1 MPFKKIQRRVSGP
14 GAYCNNYLQNSQEN
28 SEFLQL
34 YQNQLHQSSVNVGYG
49 NIVFGSN
56 NSAQPT
62 TVNCGSATTTLVDK
76 SSQRTDPELINNTYN
91 NLDKASSVPDENNL
105 NFNLVKN
112 SAKSLS
118 ANNCSGAHKSV
129 VTIGGANST
138 ENGNNG
144 YQPKYHKSDR
154 SNNLNTPATSNVT
167 EHQYVL
173 SDLNDNSN
181 NSVRNSPLFGGCKSV
196 LQQAH
201 SLNNSNKPSLN
212 KSALLSSC
220 QGSFHS
226 LQGGLNSDNSIHVQ
240 QYGSNISSPNSS
252 SNAAA
257 AANSQQ
263 QSTSIA
269 HLHHQQLLHQ
279 RQGCSITPAESL
291 NGSGTLVFGRSRIN
305 SNSDS
310 INNKNNNFNKLNY
323 DKKCSSSG
331 ANINIHSN
339 NRNKS
344 NNNNNSVNISSS
356 SSSNHQSETNQL
368 KSIIE
373 LNTQVSELNSKNFE
387 FNRQLSAPTEN
398 NNNQNNPN
406 CYSNSVYN
414 LYSNHILS
422 QYYTGS
428 PNTNSLNRTKKKRSF
443 KLNGRLFNAA
453 STDSIRFHSNLLSQN
468 ENDLRVSIDN
478 TCTDSLVTALDDEA
492 LLINDYIN
500 DMAKSKVHFDDVSLY
515 GTPKEEPLPSIPPST
530 EKPSSNFLKNQL
542 QAWFQPTD
550 NRLAMKLFGS
560 KKALVKERIRQKT
573 SGHWVIHPCSSFR
586 FYWDLCMLLLLVAN
600 LIILPVAISFFN
612 DDLSTRWIAFN
623 CLSDTIFLVDIV
635 VNFRTGIMQQDNAE
649 QVILDPKLIAKH
661 YLKTWFFLD
670 LISSIP
676 LDYIFLIFNQDFSD
690 SFQILHAGRALRI
703 LRLAKLL
710 SLVRLLRL
718 SRLVRYVSQ
727 WEEVYFLN
735 MASVFMRIFN
745 LICMMLLIGHWSGC
759 LQFLVPMLQGFPSNS
774 WVAINELQ
782 EAYWLE
788 QYSWA
793 LFKAMSH
800 MLCIGYGRFPPQSL
814 TDMWLTML
822 SMISGATCYALFL
835 GHATNLIQS
844 LDSSRRQYR
853 EKVKQVEE
861 YMAYRKLPR
870 DMRQRITEYFE
881 HRYQGKF
888 FDEECILGE
897 LSEKLREDVINY
909 NCRSLVASVPF
920 FANADSNFVSDVV
933 TKLRYEV
940 FQPGDIVI
948 KEGTIGSKMYFIQEG
963 IVDIVMA
970 NGEVA
975 TSLSDGSYF
984 GEICLLT
991 NARRVA
997 SVRAETYCNLFSLSV
1012 DHFNAVL
1019 DQYPLM
1025 RKTMETV
1032 AAERLNKIGK
1042 NPNIMSHKEE
1052 SESANAETN
1061 QISAVVN
1068 ALAVEAEN
1076 NLNNLSD
1083 ESGSLKKVH
1092 SDLSLAELNQS
1103 LRMSLPRPKS
1113 GEFRALFEGS
1123 SP

>member
-1 MPFKKIQRRVSGP
+1 MSVRSLHRRVSGP
-14 GAYCNNYLQNSQEN
+14 GGYVQHFHNQNGEKTLLITKARSAE
-28 SEFLQL
+28 
-34 YQNQLHQSSVNVGYG
+34 QSVIWRDGG
-49 NIVFGSN
+49 GD
-56 NSAQPT
+56 
-62 TVNCGSATTTLVDK
+62 GGE
-76 SSQRTDPELINNTYN
+76 RR
-91 NLDKASSVPDENNL
+91 
-105 NFNLVKN
+105 
-112 SAKSLS
+112 
-118 ANNCSGAHKSV
+118 
-129 VTIGGANST
+129 GGA
-138 ENGNNG
+138 
-144 YQPKYHKSDR
+144 R
-154 SNNLNTPATSNVT
+154 RV
-167 EHQYVL
+167 
-173 SDLNDNSN
+173 
-181 NSVRNSPLFGGCKSV
+181 
-196 LQQAH
+196 
-201 SLNNSNKPSLN
+201 PSLRLAN
-212 KSALLSSC
+212 
-220 QGSFHS
+220 GR
-226 LQGGLNSDNSIHVQ
+226 V
-240 QYGSNISSPNSS
+240 
-252 SNAAA
+252 AAA
-257 AANSQQ
+257 
-263 QSTSIA
+263 QSEEEI
-269 HLHHQQLLHQ
+269 
-279 RQGCSITPAESL
+279 
-291 NGSGTLVFGRSRIN
+291 RSPPPRRLAKD
-305 SNSDS
+305 DS
-310 INNKNNNFNKLNY
+310 IK
-323 DKKCSSSG
+323 
-331 ANINIHSN
+331 
-339 NRNKS
+339 
-344 NNNNNSVNISSS
+344 IS
-356 SSSNHQSETNQL
+356 
-368 KSIIE
+368 IE
-373 LNTQVSELNSKNFE
+373 NT
-387 FNRQLSAPTEN
+387 
-398 NNNQNNPN
+398 
-406 CYSNSVYN
+406 
-414 LYSNHILS
+414 
-422 QYYTGS
+422 
-428 PNTNSLNRTKKKRSF
+428 
-443 KLNGRLFNAA
+443 
-453 STDSIRFHSNLLSQN
+453 
-468 ENDLRVSIDN
+468 N
-478 TCTDSLVTALDDEA
+478 TCTDSLVTALDDET
-492 LLINDYIN
+492 LLIADYLSN
-500 DMAKSKVHFDDVSLY
+500 DMNYKGSGKVHFGVDDVSLY
-515 GTPKEEPLPSIPPST
+515 GTPKEEPGPTPLGSAEAGKQSFI
-530 EKPSSNFLKNQL
+530 KNQL
-542 QAWFQPTD
+542 QALFQPTD
-550 NRLAMKLFGS
+550 NKLAMKLFGS
-560 KKALVKERIRQKT
+560 KKALMKERIRQKAA
-573 SGHWVIHPCSSFR
+573 GHWVIHPCSSFR

-623 CLSDTIFLVDIV
+623 CLSDTIFLIDIV

-661 YLKTWFFLD
+661 YLRTWFFLD

-676 LDYIFLIFNQDFSD
+676 LDYIFLIFNQFQDYGD

-759 LQFLVPMLQGFPSNS
+759 LQFLVPMLQGFPANS

-782 EAYWLE
+782 EAFWLE

-870 DMRQRITEYFE
+870 EMRQRITEYFE

-933 TKLRYEV
+933 TKLKYEV
-940 FQPGDIVI
+940 FQPGDIII

-1025 RKTMETV
+1025 RRTMESV

-1042 NPNIMSHKEE
+1042 NPNLLAHREE
-1052 SESANAETN
+1052 DLGSESKTIN
-1061 QISAVVN
+1061 AVVN
-1068 ALAVEAEN
+1068 ALAAEADHVN
-1076 NLNNLSD
+1076 MSD
-1083 ESGSLKKVH
+1083 ESVARLHASDRSLQ
-1092 SDLSLAELNQS
+1092 ELGRTLQR
-1103 LRMSLPRPKS
+1103 LTLPRPKS
-1113 GEFRALFEGS
+1113 ENNFASQDMAMTRGGEHNGRPSFHKSDTFHKESAFQ
-1123 SP
+1123 

>member
-1 MPFKKIQRRVSGP
+1 MSVRSLHRRVSGP
-14 GAYCNNYLQNSQEN
+14 GGYVQH
-28 SEFLQL
+28 FH
-34 YQNQLHQSSVNVGYG
+34 NQDGG
-49 NIVFGSN
+49 GD
-56 NSAQPT
+56 
-62 TVNCGSATTTLVDK
+62 GGE
-76 SSQRTDPELINNTYN
+76 RR
-91 NLDKASSVPDENNL
+91 
-105 NFNLVKN
+105 
-112 SAKSLS
+112 
-118 ANNCSGAHKSV
+118 
-129 VTIGGANST
+129 GGA
-138 ENGNNG
+138 
-144 YQPKYHKSDR
+144 R
-154 SNNLNTPATSNVT
+154 RV
-167 EHQYVL
+167 
-173 SDLNDNSN
+173 
-181 NSVRNSPLFGGCKSV
+181 
-196 LQQAH
+196 
-201 SLNNSNKPSLN
+201 PSLRLAN
-212 KSALLSSC
+212 
-220 QGSFHS
+220 GR
-226 LQGGLNSDNSIHVQ
+226 V
-240 QYGSNISSPNSS
+240 
-252 SNAAA
+252 AAA
-257 AANSQQ
+257 
-263 QSTSIA
+263 QSEEEI
-269 HLHHQQLLHQ
+269 
-279 RQGCSITPAESL
+279 
-291 NGSGTLVFGRSRIN
+291 RSPPPRRLAKD
-305 SNSDS
+305 DS
-310 INNKNNNFNKLNY
+310 IK
-323 DKKCSSSG
+323 
-331 ANINIHSN
+331 
-339 NRNKS
+339 
-344 NNNNNSVNISSS
+344 IS
-356 SSSNHQSETNQL
+356 
-368 KSIIE
+368 IE
-373 LNTQVSELNSKNFE
+373 NT
-387 FNRQLSAPTEN
+387 
-398 NNNQNNPN
+398 
-406 CYSNSVYN
+406 
-414 LYSNHILS
+414 
-422 QYYTGS
+422 
-428 PNTNSLNRTKKKRSF
+428 
-443 KLNGRLFNAA
+443 
-453 STDSIRFHSNLLSQN
+453 
-468 ENDLRVSIDN
+468 N
-478 TCTDSLVTALDDEA
+478 TCTDSLVTALDDET
-492 LLINDYIN
+492 LLIADYLSN
-500 DMAKSKVHFDDVSLY
+500 DMNYKGSGKVHFGVDDVSLY
-515 GTPKEEPLPSIPPST
+515 GTPKEEPGPTPLGSAEAGKQSFI
-530 EKPSSNFLKNQL
+530 KNQL
-542 QAWFQPTD
+542 QALFQPTD
-550 NRLAMKLFGS
+550 NKLAMKLFGS
-560 KKALVKERIRQKT
+560 KKALMKERIRQKAA
-573 SGHWVIHPCSSFR
+573 GHWVIHPCSSFR

-623 CLSDTIFLVDIV
+623 CLSDTIFLIDIV

-661 YLKTWFFLD
+661 YLRTWFFLD

-676 LDYIFLIFNQDFSD
+676 LDYIFLIFNQFQDYGD

-727 WEEVYFLN
+727 WEEVYILQNLQKKRTERRGRLSSDLNKSNYTKSNLIFKFLN

-759 LQFLVPMLQGFPSNS
+759 LQFLVPMLQGFPANS

-782 EAYWLE
+782 EAFWLE

-870 DMRQRITEYFE
+870 EMRQRITEYFE

-933 TKLRYEV
+933 TKLKYEV
-940 FQPGDIVI
+940 FQPGDIII

-1025 RKTMETV
+1025 RRTMESV
-1032 AAERLNKIGK
+1032 AAERSVRWLNKIGK
-1042 NPNIMSHKEE
+1042 NPNLLAHREE
-1052 SESANAETN
+1052 DLGSESKTIN
-1061 QISAVVN
+1061 AVVN
-1068 ALAVEAEN
+1068 ALAAEADHVN
-1076 NLNNLSD
+1076 MSD
-1083 ESGSLKKVH
+1083 ESVARLHASDRSLQ
-1092 SDLSLAELNQS
+1092 ELGRTLQR
-1103 LRMSLPRPKS
+1103 LTLPRPKS
-1113 GEFRALFEGS
+1113 ENNFASQDMAMTRGGEHNGRPSFHKSDTFHKESAFQ
-1123 SP
+1123 

>member
-14 GAYCNNYLQNSQEN
+14 GSYCNNYLQNSQEN
-28 SEFLQL
+28 SEFLQV
-34 YQNQLHQSSVNVGYG
+34 YQNQLHQSSVNVGYS
-49 NIVFGSN
+49 NIAYCSN
-56 NSAQPT
+56 NSNQYSAIK
-62 TVNCGSATTTLVDK
+62 GDSAATTRADK
-76 SSQRTDPELINNTYN
+76 PGLRAAECVKANNAYN
-91 NLDKASSVPDENNL
+91 HLDKASSVPDENNL

-118 ANNCSGAHKSV
+118 TNNCSGVNKSV
-129 VTIGGANST
+129 VQT
-138 ENGNNG
+138 GNNSG
-144 YQPKYHKSDR
+144 DCHTKYYKNEN
-154 SNNLNTPATSNVT
+154 SNNFNSAPNNNFAGNQHMLCES
-167 EHQYVL
+167 Y
-173 SDLNDNSN
+173 DNSN
-181 NSVRNSPLFGGCKSV
+181 NSVRNSPLFHGCKGI
-196 LQQAH
+196 QPAH

-212 KSALLSSC
+212 KTALLSSC

-226 LQGGLNSDNSIHVQ
+226 LQGGLSLDNSTYVQ
-240 QYGSNISSPNSS
+240 QNGSGKASTNSS
-252 SNAAA
+252 INTTAFGSSLQHSSNL
-257 AANSQQ
+257 S
-263 QSTSIA
+263 
-269 HLHHQQLLHQ
+269 HLHNQLSQH
-279 RQGCSITPAESL
+279 RQGNSAALPESL
-291 NGSGTLVFGRSRIN
+291 NTSSTIVFNRSRIN

-310 INNKNNNFNKLNY
+310 CNSKNNNFSKLNL
-323 DKKCSSSG
+323 DKKGSSSG
-331 ANINIHSN
+331 ANINIYNN
-339 NRNKS
+339 NRNRS
-344 NNNNNSVNISSS
+344 NNSNTINISSS

-368 KSIIE
+368 RSIIE
-373 LNTQVSELNSKNFE
+373 LNAHVNELNSKNIE

-422 QYYTGS
+422 QYYSGS

-453 STDSIRFHSNLLSQN
+453 STDSIRFHSNLINQN

-515 GTPKEEPLPSIPPST
+515 GTPKEEPLPNIPPST

-676 LDYIFLIFNQDFSD
+676 LDYIFLIFNQIQKNNQDFSD

-782 EAYWLE
+782 ESYWLE

-991 NARRVA
+991 KARRVA
-997 SVRAETYCNLFSLSV
+997 SVRTETYCNSFSLSV
-1012 DHFNAVL
+1012 DHFKCQKL
-1019 DQYPLM
+1019 DC
-1025 RKTMETV
+1025 
-1032 AAERLNKIGK
+1032 
-1042 NPNIMSHKEE
+1042 
-1052 SESANAETN
+1052 
-1061 QISAVVN
+1061 
-1068 ALAVEAEN
+1068 
-1076 NLNNLSD
+1076 
-1083 ESGSLKKVH
+1083 
-1092 SDLSLAELNQS
+1092 QS
-1103 LRMSLPRPKS
+1103 QFDTR
-1113 GEFRALFEGS
+1113 F
-1123 SP
+1123 

>member
-1 MPFKKIQRRVSGP
+1 MSMRSLHRRVSHPCHGIENQHAAKHEKRP
-14 GAYCNNYLQNSQEN
+14 SQKLET
-28 SEFLQL
+28 SWPFSLEGEGGGGGGR
-34 YQNQLHQSSVNVGYG
+34 SVTNAGG
-49 NIVFGSN
+49 GGGGGGGGRRAPSLRL
-56 NSAQPT
+56 
-62 TVNCGSATTTLVDK
+62 VNGRATTGV
-76 SSQRTDPELINNTYN
+76 
-91 NLDKASSVPDENNL
+91 
-105 NFNLVKN
+105 
-112 SAKSLS
+112 SLHTS
-118 ANNCSGAHKSV
+118 
-129 VTIGGANST
+129 ST
-138 ENGNNG
+138 ESVRSPHHHLGQQQAGNN
-144 YQPKYHKSDR
+144 
-154 SNNLNTPATSNVT
+154 
-167 EHQYVL
+167 
-173 SDLNDNSN
+173 
-181 NSVRNSPLFGGCKSV
+181 
-196 LQQAH
+196 
-201 SLNNSNKPSLN
+201 
-212 KSALLSSC
+212 
-220 QGSFHS
+220 
-226 LQGGLNSDNSIHVQ
+226 
-240 QYGSNISSPNSS
+240 
-252 SNAAA
+252 
-257 AANSQQ
+257 
-263 QSTSIA
+263 
-269 HLHHQQLLHQ
+269 
-279 RQGCSITPAESL
+279 
-291 NGSGTLVFGRSRIN
+291 
-305 SNSDS
+305 
-310 INNKNNNFNKLNY
+310 NNNN
-323 DKKCSSSG
+323 
-331 ANINIHSN
+331 
-339 NRNKS
+339 
-344 NNNNNSVNISSS
+344 NNNNNS
-356 SSSNHQSETNQL
+356 NH
-368 KSIIE
+368 
-373 LNTQVSELNSKNFE
+373 
-387 FNRQLSAPTEN
+387 N
-398 NNNQNNPN
+398 NNNNNNNNCHAGNNPAAN
-406 CYSNSVYN
+406 
-414 LYSNHILS
+414 NH
-422 QYYTGS
+422 
-428 PNTNSLNRTKKKRSF
+428 PRLNKD
-443 KLNGRLFNAA
+443 
-453 STDSIRFHSNLLSQN
+453 DSIKISI
-468 ENDLRVSIDN
+468 ENTN
-478 TCTDSLVTALDDEA
+478 TCTDSLVTALDDET
-492 LLINDYIN
+492 LLITDFVADQGNEMNY
-500 DMAKSKVHFDDVSLY
+500 KGSGKVHFGVDDVSLY
-515 GTPKEEPLPSIPPST
+515 GTPKEEPGPGLPGQEVKQS
-530 EKPSSNFLKNQL
+530 FLKNQL
-542 QAWFQPTD
+542 QALFQPTD
-550 NRLAMKLFGS
+550 NKLAMKLFGS
-560 KKALVKERIRQKT
+560 KKALMKERIRQKAA
-573 SGHWVIHPCSSFR
+573 GHWVIHPCSSFR

-623 CLSDTIFLVDIV
+623 CLSDTIFLIDIV

-661 YLKTWFFLD
+661 YLRTWFFLD

-676 LDYIFLIFNQDFSD
+676 LDYIFLIFNQFQDFSE

-727 WEEVYFLN
+727 WEEVYILQNLQKKRTERRGRLSSDNMSKKKSGFSKSDLIFKFLN

-782 EAYWLE
+782 DSFWLE

-870 DMRQRITEYFE
+870 EMRQRITEYFE

-888 FDEECILGE
+888 FDEELILGE

-940 FQPGDIVI
+940 FQPGDIII

-1025 RKTMETV
+1025 RRTMESV
-1032 AAERLNKIGK
+1032 AAERYKLWLNKIGK
-1042 NPNIMSHKEE
+1042 NPNLVAHREE
-1052 SESANAETN
+1052 DLGSESKTIN
-1061 QISAVVN
+1061 AVVN
-1068 ALAVEAEN
+1068 ALAEQAAHASASE
-1076 NLNNLSD
+1076 
-1083 ESGSLKKVH
+1083 ESVH
-1092 SDLSLAELNQS
+1092 SMELRT
-1103 LRMSLPRPKS
+1103 LPACLLPRPKS
-1113 GEFRALFEGS
+1113 ENNFASQELSREGRRIFHKS
-1123 SP
+1123 DTFHKDSYQ

>member
-1 MPFKKIQRRVSGP
+1 MSLRSLHRRLS
-14 GAYCNNYLQNSQEN
+14 
-28 SEFLQL
+28 
-34 YQNQLHQSSVNVGYG
+34 
-49 NIVFGSN
+49 
-56 NSAQPT
+56 
-62 TVNCGSATTTLVDK
+62 
-76 SSQRTDPELINNTYN
+76 
-91 NLDKASSVPDENNL
+91 
-105 NFNLVKN
+105 
-112 SAKSLS
+112 S
-118 ANNCSGAHKSV
+118 ANNTCEDGG
-129 VTIGGANST
+129 GGAATGTGGRAASLRLA
-138 ENGNNG
+138 NGRVAA
-144 YQPKYHKSDR
+144 QSAEQLPHS
-154 SNNLNTPATSNVT
+154 PA
-167 EHQYVL
+167 
-173 SDLNDNSN
+173 DCA
-181 NSVRNSPLFGGCKSV
+181 SVR
-196 LQQAH
+196 
-201 SLNNSNKPSLN
+201 
-212 KSALLSSC
+212 
-220 QGSFHS
+220 
-226 LQGGLNSDNSIHVQ
+226 I
-240 QYGSNISSPNSS
+240 
-252 SNAAA
+252 
-257 AANSQQ
+257 
-263 QSTSIA
+263 
-269 HLHHQQLLHQ
+269 
-279 RQGCSITPAESL
+279 
-291 NGSGTLVFGRSRIN
+291 
-305 SNSDS
+305 
-310 INNKNNNFNKLNY
+310 
-323 DKKCSSSG
+323 
-331 ANINIHSN
+331 
-339 NRNKS
+339 
-344 NNNNNSVNISSS
+344 
-356 SSSNHQSETNQL
+356 
-368 KSIIE
+368 
-373 LNTQVSELNSKNFE
+373 
-387 FNRQLSAPTEN
+387 
-398 NNNQNNPN
+398 
-406 CYSNSVYN
+406 
-414 LYSNHILS
+414 
-422 QYYTGS
+422 
-428 PNTNSLNRTKKKRSF
+428 
-443 KLNGRLFNAA
+443 
-453 STDSIRFHSNLLSQN
+453 
-468 ENDLRVSIDN
+468 SIDN
-478 TCTDSLVTALDDEA
+478 TNTCCTDSLVTALDDET
-492 LLINDYIN
+492 LLLGDA
-500 DMAKSKVHFDDVSLY
+500 DMSLKQGSGTGKVHFGGLDDVSLY
-515 GTPKEEPLPSIPPST
+515 GTPVEPAPPVPDA
-530 EKPSSNFLKNQL
+530 KQGFLRNQL
-542 QAWFQPTD
+542 QALFQPTD
-550 NRLAMKLFGS
+550 NKLAMKLFGS
-560 KKALVKERIRQKT
+560 KKALMKERIRQKAA
-573 SGHWVIHPCSSFR
+573 GHWVIHPCSSFR

-623 CLSDTIFLVDIV
+623 CLSDTIFLIDIV

-661 YLKTWFFLD
+661 YLRTWFFLD

-676 LDYIFLIFNQDFSD
+676 LDYIFLIFNQDFSE

-759 LQFLVPMLQGFPSNS
+759 LQFLVPMLQGFPPNS

-782 EAYWLE
+782 EAFWLE

-870 DMRQRITEYFE
+870 EMRQRITEYFE

-888 FDEECILGE
+888 FDEELILGE

-940 FQPGDIVI
+940 FQPGDIII
-948 KEGTIGSKMYFIQEG
+948 KEGTIGNKMYFIQEG

-1025 RKTMETV
+1025 RRTMESV

-1042 NPNIMSHKEE
+1042 NPNLVAHREDDTT
-1052 SESANAETN
+1052 SEGNTIN
-1061 QISAVVN
+1061 AVVN
-1068 ALAVEAEN
+1068 ALAAEAEHVS
-1076 NLNNLSD
+1076 LSD
-1083 ESGSLKKVH
+1083 DSVARLSERSLG
-1092 SDLSLAELNQS
+1092 LALQPLQAAS
-1103 LRMSLPRPKS
+1103 CRMAGVALPGLGVAAALPRPKS
-1113 GEFRALFEGS
+1113 EHDFSSAQGAPGALAAAAAFHKSDAGIA
-1123 SP
+1123 P

>member
-1 MPFKKIQRRVSGP
+1 MSMRSLHRRVSHPCHGIENQHAAKHEKRP
-14 GAYCNNYLQNSQEN
+14 SQKLET
-28 SEFLQL
+28 SWPFSLEGEGGGGGGR
-34 YQNQLHQSSVNVGYG
+34 SVTNAGG
-49 NIVFGSN
+49 GGGGGGGGRRAPSLRL
-56 NSAQPT
+56 
-62 TVNCGSATTTLVDK
+62 VNGRATTGV
-76 SSQRTDPELINNTYN
+76 
-91 NLDKASSVPDENNL
+91 
-105 NFNLVKN
+105 
-112 SAKSLS
+112 SLHTS
-118 ANNCSGAHKSV
+118 
-129 VTIGGANST
+129 ST
-138 ENGNNG
+138 ESVRSPHHHLGQQQAGNN
-144 YQPKYHKSDR
+144 
-154 SNNLNTPATSNVT
+154 
-167 EHQYVL
+167 
-173 SDLNDNSN
+173 
-181 NSVRNSPLFGGCKSV
+181 
-196 LQQAH
+196 
-201 SLNNSNKPSLN
+201 
-212 KSALLSSC
+212 
-220 QGSFHS
+220 
-226 LQGGLNSDNSIHVQ
+226 
-240 QYGSNISSPNSS
+240 
-252 SNAAA
+252 
-257 AANSQQ
+257 
-263 QSTSIA
+263 
-269 HLHHQQLLHQ
+269 
-279 RQGCSITPAESL
+279 
-291 NGSGTLVFGRSRIN
+291 
-305 SNSDS
+305 
-310 INNKNNNFNKLNY
+310 NNNN
-323 DKKCSSSG
+323 
-331 ANINIHSN
+331 
-339 NRNKS
+339 
-344 NNNNNSVNISSS
+344 NNNNNS
-356 SSSNHQSETNQL
+356 NH
-368 KSIIE
+368 
-373 LNTQVSELNSKNFE
+373 
-387 FNRQLSAPTEN
+387 N
-398 NNNQNNPN
+398 NNNNNNNNCHAGNNPAAN
-406 CYSNSVYN
+406 
-414 LYSNHILS
+414 NH
-422 QYYTGS
+422 
-428 PNTNSLNRTKKKRSF
+428 PRLNKD
-443 KLNGRLFNAA
+443 
-453 STDSIRFHSNLLSQN
+453 DSIKISI
-468 ENDLRVSIDN
+468 ENTN
-478 TCTDSLVTALDDEA
+478 TCTDSLVTALDDET
-492 LLINDYIN
+492 LLITDFVADQGNEMNY
-500 DMAKSKVHFDDVSLY
+500 KGSGKVHFGVDDVSLY
-515 GTPKEEPLPSIPPST
+515 GTPKEEPGPGLPGQEVKQS
-530 EKPSSNFLKNQL
+530 FLKNQL
-542 QAWFQPTD
+542 QALFQPTD
-550 NRLAMKLFGS
+550 NKLAMKLFGS
-560 KKALVKERIRQKT
+560 KKALMKERIRQKAA
-573 SGHWVIHPCSSFR
+573 GHWVIHPCSSFR

-623 CLSDTIFLVDIV
+623 CLSDTIFLIDIV

-661 YLKTWFFLD
+661 YLRTWFFLD

-676 LDYIFLIFNQDFSD
+676 LDYIFLIFNQFQDFSE

-782 EAYWLE
+782 DSFWLE

-870 DMRQRITEYFE
+870 EMRQRITEYFE

-888 FDEECILGE
+888 FDEELILGE

-940 FQPGDIVI
+940 FQPGDIII

-1025 RKTMETV
+1025 RRTMESV
-1032 AAERLNKIGK
+1032 AAERYKLWLNKIGK
-1042 NPNIMSHKEE
+1042 NPNLVAHREE
-1052 SESANAETN
+1052 DLGSESKTIN
-1061 QISAVVN
+1061 AVVN
-1068 ALAVEAEN
+1068 ALAEQAAHASASE
-1076 NLNNLSD
+1076 
-1083 ESGSLKKVH
+1083 ESVH
-1092 SDLSLAELNQS
+1092 SMELRT
-1103 LRMSLPRPKS
+1103 LPACLLPRPKS
-1113 GEFRALFEGS
+1113 ENNFASQELSREGRRIFHKS
-1123 SP
+1123 DTFHKDSYQ

>member
-1 MPFKKIQRRVSGP
+1 MSVRSLHRRVSHPCHGIENRHAAKHEKRP
-14 GAYCNNYLQNSQEN
+14 SQKLET
-28 SEFLQL
+28 SWPFSLEGE
-34 YQNQLHQSSVNVGYG
+34 SGGGGGRSVT
-49 NIVFGSN
+49 
-56 NSAQPT
+56 SAGGGGGGGGGRRAPSLRL
-62 TVNCGSATTTLVDK
+62 VNGRATTGV
-76 SSQRTDPELINNTYN
+76 
-91 NLDKASSVPDENNL
+91 
-105 NFNLVKN
+105 
-112 SAKSLS
+112 SLHTS
-118 ANNCSGAHKSV
+118 
-129 VTIGGANST
+129 ST
-138 ENGNNG
+138 E
-144 YQPKYHKSDR
+144 
-154 SNNLNTPATSNVT
+154 
-167 EHQYVL
+167 
-173 SDLNDNSN
+173 
-181 NSVRNSPLFGGCKSV
+181 SVRSPHHHLG
-196 LQQAH
+196 QQ
-201 SLNNSNKPSLN
+201 
-212 KSALLSSC
+212 
-220 QGSFHS
+220 
-226 LQGGLNSDNSIHVQ
+226 QGG
-240 QYGSNISSPNSS
+240 
-252 SNAAA
+252 
-257 AANSQQ
+257 
-263 QSTSIA
+263 
-269 HLHHQQLLHQ
+269 
-279 RQGCSITPAESL
+279 
-291 NGSGTLVFGRSRIN
+291 
-305 SNSDS
+305 
-310 INNKNNNFNKLNY
+310 
-323 DKKCSSSG
+323 
-331 ANINIHSN
+331 
-339 NRNKS
+339 
-344 NNNNNSVNISSS
+344 NNNNNNN
-356 SSSNHQSETNQL
+356 NH
-368 KSIIE
+368 
-373 LNTQVSELNSKNFE
+373 
-387 FNRQLSAPTEN
+387 N
-398 NNNQNNPN
+398 NNNNNNNNCHAGNNPAAN
-406 CYSNSVYN
+406 
-414 LYSNHILS
+414 NH
-422 QYYTGS
+422 
-428 PNTNSLNRTKKKRSF
+428 PRLNKD
-443 KLNGRLFNAA
+443 
-453 STDSIRFHSNLLSQN
+453 DSIKISI
-468 ENDLRVSIDN
+468 ENTN
-478 TCTDSLVTALDDEA
+478 TCTDSLVTALDDET
-492 LLINDYIN
+492 LLITDFVADQGNEMNY
-500 DMAKSKVHFDDVSLY
+500 KGSGKVHFGVDDVSLY
-515 GTPKEEPLPSIPPST
+515 GTPKEEPGPGLPGQEVKQS
-530 EKPSSNFLKNQL
+530 FLKNQL
-542 QAWFQPTD
+542 QALFQPTD
-550 NRLAMKLFGS
+550 NKLAMKLFGS
-560 KKALVKERIRQKT
+560 KKALMKERIRQKAA
-573 SGHWVIHPCSSFR
+573 GHWVIHPCSSFR

-623 CLSDTIFLVDIV
+623 CLSDTIFLIDIV

-661 YLKTWFFLD
+661 YLRTWFFLD

-676 LDYIFLIFNQDFSD
+676 LDYIFLIFNQFQDFSE

-727 WEEVYFLN
+727 WEEVYIPLYQQPERHYERRATPPQPDRTSKFLN

-782 EAYWLE
+782 DSFWLE

-870 DMRQRITEYFE
+870 EMRQRITEYFE

-888 FDEECILGE
+888 FDEELILGE

-940 FQPGDIVI
+940 FQPGDIII

-1025 RKTMETV
+1025 RRTMESV
-1032 AAERLNKIGK
+1032 AAERYKLWLNKIGK
-1042 NPNIMSHKEE
+1042 NPNLVAHREE
-1052 SESANAETN
+1052 DLGSESKTIN
-1061 QISAVVN
+1061 AVVN
-1068 ALAVEAEN
+1068 ALAEQAAHASASE
-1076 NLNNLSD
+1076 
-1083 ESGSLKKVH
+1083 ESVH
-1092 SDLSLAELNQS
+1092 SMELRT
-1103 LRMSLPRPKS
+1103 LPACLLPRPKS
-1113 GEFRALFEGS
+1113 ENNFASQELSREGRRIFHKS
-1123 SP
+1123 DTFHKDSYQ